1 MKAVPLSDR
10 LERESRHGHDVL
22 LADESCWGWSTPAG
36 QVRKRRR
43 IDFLTAADDV
53 PGRSDVLEVGCG
65 TGTFTGALSEAY
77 PLLTAIDI
85 SDPLLRV
92 ARERFPKVEVQ
103 KQDIHRTTFEDSR
116 FDLVVGCS
124 VLHHLEWDLA
134 LQEISRILKAGGF
147 IRFSEPNLWNPQIF
161 LQKNWGYLKRKLGD
175 SPDEYAFTRRQILKS
190 LSRAGFV
197 EALVEPYEFLHP
209 STPAR
214 LIPIVERLEELLQKT
229 PARAIAGSLRISARK
244 AAPGARTPSSPHS

>member
-22 LADESCWGWSTPAG
+22 RGDESGWGWSTPAG

-43 IDFLTAADDV
+43 IDLLTGV
-53 PGRSDVLEVGCG
+53 VTGMPNRPRVLEVGCG
-65 TGTFTGALSEAY
+65 TGTFTGALSEAF

-92 ARERFPKVEVQ
+92 ARERFPNVELLE
-103 KQDIHRTTFEDSR
+103 QDIHHTTFEDGR

-124 VLHHLEWDLA
+124 VLHHLDWDLA
-134 LQEISRILKAGGF
+134 LLEIFRILKAGGR

-161 LQKNWGYLKRKLGD
+161 LQKNWGYLKRRLGD
-175 SPDEYAFTRRQILKS
+175 SPDEYAFTRRQILRS

-209 STPAR
+209 STPVR
-214 LIPIVERLEELLQKT
+214 LIPAVERLEALLQRT
-229 PARAIAGSLRISARK
+229 PARGIAGSLRISARK
-244 AAPGARTPSSPHS
+244 APA